1 MRGYLRSMSRPGA
14 EVRPCTEDRKE
25 ARLSLSRSPTPTSLS
40 VSPPVNI
47 KENIN
52 ESMKVN

>member
-52 ESMKVN
+52 EFIK